1 MEEIQLFVR
10 SLFGYSR
17 WWDLVPF
24 LKARRKMKTI
34 RTKDN
39 VYRYGFRYEERID
52 DRGRKGYVLA
62 PLTEEDILHP
72 RLDDHVTHNQPHLL
86 DCIYLHNVFQAHL
99 AGDPTAL
106 VLGDHLIKWDVPGI
120 GDHGPDIAV
129 VFGARQLARRDS
141 FDVAAEGVRP
151 ELIIEI
157 TSPST
162 RNNDLN
168 VKPGEYWRV
177 GVPYYVIVDEMFRR
191 RQRQLSIMGFQRGN
205 RSWRRLRLN
214 ARGRLWLGMVNL
226 WLGQEN
232 GRVVCYDQQGKAIPN
247 QQEVEQA
254 RQQAEQ
260 ARQQAEQAQQQ
271 AEQAQQQAE
280 QAQQQAEQ
288 AQQQA
293 EQRAAQEGQA
303 RQQAEQRA
311 VQEEQARRQAEQA
324 RKQAEQRAAE
334 EAHARQLAET
344 EVARLQEE
352 LRRLR
357 EEK

>member
-1 MEEIQLFVR
+1 
-10 SLFGYSR
+10 
-17 WWDLVPF
+17 
-24 LKARRKMKTI
+24 MKTV

-39 VYRYGFRYEERID
+39 VYRYGYRYEERID
-52 DRGRKGYVLA
+52 ERGRKGYVLA

-72 RLDDHVTHNQPHLL
+72 RLDDHVTHNQPHML
-86 DCIYLHNVFQAHL
+86 DCIYLHNIFQAHL

-106 VLGDHLIKWDVPGI
+106 VLCDHLIKWGVPGL

-129 VFGARQLARRDS
+129 VFGARRLARRDS

-168 VKPGEYWRV
+168 IKPGEYWRA
-177 GVPYYVIVDEMFRR
+177 GLPYYVIVDEMFRR
-191 RQRQLSIMGFQRGN
+191 RQRQLNIMGFRRGS
-205 RSWRRLRLN
+205 RSWRQMRLN

-232 GRVVCYDQQGKAIPN
+232 GQVALYDQQGKPIPN

-260 ARQQAEQAQQQ
+260 RATQEEQARQQAEQARQQAEQRATQEEQARQQ
-271 AEQAQQQAE
+271 AEQARQQAE
-280 QAQQQAEQ
+280 QRATQEEQARQQAEQ
-288 AQQQA
+288 RATHEEQARQQA
-293 EQRAAQEGQA
+293 EQRAAQETQ
-303 RQQAEQRA
+303 
-311 VQEEQARRQAEQA
+311 
-324 RKQAEQRAAE
+324 
-334 EAHARQLAET
+334 ARQLAET

-357 EEK
+357 GEK